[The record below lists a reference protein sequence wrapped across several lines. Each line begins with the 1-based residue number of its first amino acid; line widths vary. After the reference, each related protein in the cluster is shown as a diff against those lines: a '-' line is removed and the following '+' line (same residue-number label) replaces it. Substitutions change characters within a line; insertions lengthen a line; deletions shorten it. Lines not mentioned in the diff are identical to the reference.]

1 MKNILW
7 IGGIYVASLLA
18 QLFTALL
25 FLFLPWSP
33 LVEAI
38 ILSCLLLVGQGRV
51 FFGEGR
57 LEQADRTE
65 RFLGI
70 VYWVKR
76 VISAIFAAGGVPFG
90 HCRACWSLFCS
101 RFGAWALCA
110 SVGFDLRGGRAA
122 SLAGHKTGRGRARCA
137 GGAGG
142 EWIGEGAVLSVLH
155 IENIAV
161 IEQADIVFNQALTF
175 SPDEPVQV
183 NP

>member
-38 ILSCLLLVGQGRV
+38 ILSCLLLVGPGLCVFWGRPSGAGRQDRAL
-51 FFGEGR
+51 FGNCV
-57 LEQADRTE
+57 
-65 RFLGI
+65 LGQKSHQCHI
-70 VYWVKR
+70 CG
-76 VISAIFAAGGVPFG
+76 GGVPFG

-142 EWIGEGAVLSVLH
+142 EWIGGRCCAVGTPH
-155 IENIAV
+155 RKHCCH
-161 IEQADIVFNQALTF
+161 
-175 SPDEPVQV
+175 
-183 NP
+183 